1 MPRAPKREHIH
12 RADHY
17 KVIHDCET
25 APLRGFCGAGTEMSR
40 KPKRD
45 TISLV
50 GPTLILPICLSF
62 FLKSRGKKQR
72 AEQSRAKQSMSGG
85 RNDDE
90 LPVPESRQFS
100 FSRSKHVRKKE
111 SFIAHVMRGELGAF
125 IGTAAAPRCCCLR
138 RPPQR
143 GNHYVECSTL

>member
-1 MPRAPKREHIH
+1 MRRGDGNEPK
-12 RADHY
+12 A
-17 KVIHDCET
+17 ET
-25 APLRGFCGAGTEMSR
+25 RHHFIGRTDFNSS
-40 KPKRD
+40 D
-45 TISLV
+45 
-50 GPTLILPICLSF
+50 LSV
-62 FLKSRGKKQR
+62 FLFEVEGQKATSR

-125 IGTAAAPRCCCLR
+125 IGTAAAAAAPRCCCLR